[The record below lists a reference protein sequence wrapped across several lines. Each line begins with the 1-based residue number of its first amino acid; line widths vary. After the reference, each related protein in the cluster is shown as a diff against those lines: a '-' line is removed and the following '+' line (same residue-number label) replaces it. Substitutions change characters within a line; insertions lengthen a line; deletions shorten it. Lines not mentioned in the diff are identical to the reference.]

1 MFTHQPSSPYKPK
14 VLAVDDAP
22 ANLDILVELLQSEQ
36 LEIIPAVSG
45 EEALQLARQ
54 SPPDLILLDVMMP
67 GMDGYSLCRLL
78 KKDPLLNDI
87 PVVFLTARDAQEDV
101 EFGFALGAVDFIHK
115 PFSPPILRARVRSH
129 LALKRKGDLLTELAC
144 TDALTGIANR
154 RQFDSCLEREWL
166 RAQRSNNQLSVMMSD
181 VDYFKRFNDCYGH
194 SAGDKCLK
202 AIAQT
207 LANQLNRPGD
217 LVARYGGEEFA
228 VLLPETN
235 MCEATQIAERLRNAV
250 LRLAIQHNK
259 SSANSCVTISL
270 GGATALPELNLN
282 LSELLP
288 GADAQLYLAKQAGRN
303 CISMDRLAPWRA
315 DTTTQK
321 FTFNVG

>member
-1 MFTHQPSSPYKPK
+1 MFTHQPSAPYKPK
-14 VLAVDDAP
+14 VLAVDDSP
-22 ANLDILVELLQSEQ
+22 ANLDILIEHLQNEQ
-36 LEIIPAVSG
+36 LELIPAVSG

-67 GMDGYSLCRLL
+67 GMDGYSLCRIL
-78 KKDPLLNDI
+78 KKDPLLSDI

-115 PFSPPILRARVRSH
+115 PFSPPILKARVRSH

-154 RQFDSCLEREWL
+154 RQFDACLEREWL
-166 RAQRSNNQLSVMMSD
+166 RAQRGHYLLSAMMID
-181 VDYFKRFNDCYGH
+181 VDFFKRFNDCYGH

-207 LANQLNRPGD
+207 LAGELKRPGD
-217 LVARYGGEEFA
+217 LIARYGGEEFA

-235 MCEATQIAERLRNAV
+235 MHEATQIGERLRQAV
-250 LRLAIQHNK
+250 LHLAIPHSQ
-259 SSANSCVTISL
+259 SSTNTCVTISI
-270 GGATALPELNLN
+270 GGATALPGVNLDIG
-282 LSELLP
+282 ELLP
-288 GADAQLYLAKQAGRN
+288 GADAQLYLAKQAERN
-303 CISMDRLAPWRA
+303 CISMGSLTPWRA
-315 DTTTQK
+315 AK
-321 FTFNVG
+321 AAHKHYR